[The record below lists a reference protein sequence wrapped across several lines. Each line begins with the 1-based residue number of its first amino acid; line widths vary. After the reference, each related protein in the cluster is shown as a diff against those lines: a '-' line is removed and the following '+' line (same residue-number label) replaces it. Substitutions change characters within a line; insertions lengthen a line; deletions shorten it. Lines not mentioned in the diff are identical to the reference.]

1 MVKKDF
7 VVPYIDASHY
17 QHELDR
23 QALNT
28 LKSTPGFMVFLEAF
42 LNAYDERA
50 VSISAKSSYIE
61 ITSDQLSEYY
71 EMVPPVCEKL
81 GIEVPALYLASDD
94 SVKAWTMNEESPI
107 IVISAG
113 AIQNC
118 SKDTI
123 NVLLAREC
131 GHIASHHTFYQ
142 TMESLMVDGAA
153 AVLPG
158 ASGFLNIDLQAAFL
172 SWGKASEYT
181 ADRAAAIA
189 LGSADVVVNA
199 LIELSGGWNSLGLNI
214 DSELFIHQ
222 VAENEPSIREGA
234 KNKAFEILLHSFKG
248 EGLFN
253 AYRALDLKR
262 WCQLGEFENMQRF
275 LRGEEVVNSASAS
288 AEQASS
294 DKGAQ
299 PSAVKEGHYFCIN
312 CGASLKEGQRFCS
325 SCGYKCE

>member
-1 MVKKDF
+1 M
-7 VVPYIDASHY
+7 PYIDASHY

-81 GIEVPALYLASDD
+81 GIEVPALYLADDD
-94 SVKAWTMNEESPI
+94 SVKAYTMNEEAPI
-107 IVISAG
+107 IVVSAG
-113 AIQNC
+113 AVQNC
-118 SKDTI
+118 SKDTTS
-123 NVLLAREC
+123 VLLAREC
-131 GHIASHHTFYQ
+131 GHIASHHVLYQ
-142 TMESLMVDGAA
+142 TMGSLIVDGAA

-158 ASGFLNIDLQAAFL
+158 ASGFLNVDLQAAFL
-172 SWGKASEYT
+172 SWRRAGEYT

-189 LGSADVVVNA
+189 LGSADVVINA

-214 DSELFIHQ
+214 DRELFIQQ
-222 VAENEPSIREGA
+222 VAENEPLIREGA
-234 KNKAFEILLHSFKG
+234 KNKVFEVLFHSLKG
-248 EGLFN
+248 ERLFY

-275 LRGEEVVNSASAS
+275 LRGEEVVNLAPAS
-288 AEQASS
+288 AEQANS
-294 DKGAQ
+294 DEEAH
-299 PSAVKEGHYFCIN
+299 PSAVKEGHFFCIN